1 MKTIVKNVRIVTMN
15 AERQIINNGY
25 VVIEG
30 TRIKETGLM
39 ADGCPDDGTI
49 IDGEQGILMP
59 GMINVHT
66 HIGMIPFRGLG
77 DDCKD
82 RLRRFLLPLEQ
93 RCMTRELARASAR
106 YAMCELLL
114 GGVTT
119 FFDMYYYEDD
129 IAQAADQMGI
139 RAVLGETVIEQD
151 LSTESG
157 ESYHFPGFAYAK
169 TFIENW
175 KDHPRITPCA
185 APHGTSTCSAE
196 TLLKCYR
203 LSEQY
208 NLPFTLHAAEMDYEI
223 KYFKDR
229 YQKTPIAWLADL
241 GVLDQH
247 MVAAHC
253 IMVTEDDLQ
262 LMKQHQ
268 ISVAHCIGSNAKAAK
283 GVAPVT
289 RMLEMGIP
297 VGLGTD
303 GPASGNTL
311 DILTQFKLAADFHKN
326 ATSDR
331 SAFPAEDIVSMGTI
345 QGARALNMEH
355 MIGSIEAGK
364 QADLTLIET
373 KSVNMF
379 PVYDPCSALVYSANA
394 GNVDTVFVAG
404 KCLVRNKKIIAADLE
419 EVKQDLIDE
428 MMRSRFTE
436 EAEKLLEMI

>member
-1 MKTIVKNVRIVTMN
+1 MKTIVKNVRIVTMD
-15 AERQIINNGY
+15 ADRRMIENGY

-30 TRIKETGLM
+30 TRITQVGAMEDYIPQEGEE
-39 ADGCPDDGTI
+39 

-93 RCMTRELARASAR
+93 RCMTKELARASAR

-114 GGVTT
+114 GGITT
-119 FFDMYYYEDD
+119 FFDMYYFEEE
-129 IAQAADQMGI
+129 IAAAADQMGI

-151 LSTESG
+151 LSVESG
-157 ESYHFPGFAYAK
+157 ESYHFPGFAYAENFVK
-169 TFIENW
+169 NW
-175 KDHPRITPCA
+175 KGHPRITPCA

-196 TLLKCYR
+196 TLKKCHQ
-203 LSEQY
+203 LSVKYQ
-208 NLPFTLHAAEMDYEI
+208 LPFTLHASEMDYELA
-223 KYFKDR
+223 YFKEH
-229 YQKTPIAWLADL
+229 YQKTPIAF
-241 GVLDQH
+241 LDEIGLLDEH

-253 IMVTEDDLQ
+253 IMVTEEDLQ
-262 LMKQHQ
+262 LMKQRGS
-268 ISVAHCIGSNAKAAK
+268 SVAHCIGSNTKAAK
-283 GVAPVT
+283 GVAPVS
-289 RMLEMGIP
+289 RMQELGIA

-311 DILTQFKLAADFHKN
+311 DILTQFKLVADFHKN
-326 ATSDR
+326 ETKNR
-331 SAFPAEDIVSMGTI
+331 SAFPAKEIVSMGTI
-345 QGARALNMEH
+345 QGARALKMDNQ
-355 MIGSIEAGK
+355 IGSIEPGK

-379 PVYDPCSALVYSANA
+379 PVYDAYSALVYSANA

-404 KCLVRNKKIIAADLE
+404 ECLVRHKQLTRVNLNELKCDLVRAME
-419 EVKQDLIDE
+419 K
-428 MMRSRFTE
+428 SKFSE
-436 EAEKLLEMI
+436 EALKLLND

>member
-1 MKTIVKNVRIVTMN
+1 MN
-15 AERQIINNGY
+15 AERQVIQNGY

-30 TRIKETGLM
+30 TLIREIGSME
-39 ADGCPDDGTI
+39 DGCPEDGTV

-59 GMINVHT
+59 GMINAHT

-93 RCMTRELARASAR
+93 RCMTKELARASAR

-119 FFDMYYYEDD
+119 FFDMYYFEDE
-129 IAQAADQMGI
+129 IAQAAEQMGI

-169 TFIENW
+169 TFIGKWNG
-175 KDHPRITPCA
+175 HPRITPCV
-185 APHGTSTCSAE
+185 APHGTSTCAPE
-196 TLLKCYR
+196 TLKECYQ
-203 LSEQY
+203 LAKQY
-208 NLPFTLHAAEMDYEI
+208 DLPITLHASEMDYEMS
-223 KYFKDR
+223 YFKER
-229 YQKTPIAWLADL
+229 YGKTPIAWMAEL
-241 GVLDQH
+241 GILDER

-253 IMVTEDDLQ
+253 IMVNEDDMQ
-262 LMKQHQ
+262 LMKEYGV
-268 ISVAHCIGSNAKAAK
+268 SVAHCIGSNSKAAK
-283 GVAPVT
+283 GVAPVS
-289 RMLEMGIP
+289 RMMELGIP

-303 GPASGNTL
+303 GPSSGNTL
-311 DILTQFKLAADFHKN
+311 DILTQFKLVADFHKN
-326 ATSDR
+326 ATRDR
-331 SAFPAEDIVSMGTI
+331 SVFPAEEIVSMGTI
-345 QGARALNMEH
+345 QGAKALRLDAVT
-355 MIGSIEAGK
+355 GSVEVGK

-404 KCLVRNKKIIAADLE
+404 KCLVRNKKLVDVDLD
-419 EVKQDLIDE
+419 EVRQELVDE
-428 MMRSRFTE
+428 MGRSRFME
-436 EAEKLLEMI
+436 EAEKLLV